1 LASLFYLPAL
11 PIALLSVSII
21 TAVYKKVEK
30 YIDKGLLAII
40 ITIKLVD
47 IFDYHIIG
55 GYCFE
60 IINQGSVWSPID
72 AGHCPA
78 LRGRAGIS

>member
-47 IFDYHIIG
+47 IFDYHIT
-55 GYCFE
+55 
-60 IINQGSVWSPID
+60 
-72 AGHCPA
+72 
-78 LRGRAGIS
+78 

>member
-1 LASLFYLPAL
+1 LKIVQGGDVAGREQNVKGRLWPPLYYLSAL

-47 IFDYHIIG
+47 IFDYHIT
-55 GYCFE
+55 
-60 IINQGSVWSPID
+60 
-72 AGHCPA
+72 
-78 LRGRAGIS
+78 